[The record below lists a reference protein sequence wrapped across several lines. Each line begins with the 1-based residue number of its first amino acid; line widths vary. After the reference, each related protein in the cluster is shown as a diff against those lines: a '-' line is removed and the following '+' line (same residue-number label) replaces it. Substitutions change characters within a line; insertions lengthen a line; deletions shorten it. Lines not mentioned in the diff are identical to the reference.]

1 MNIRS
6 QENNNEKNIYIH
18 RNSVVNTNHV
28 MQTPCHLM
36 GYAQA
41 PGLVSIKKK
50 GAELVLGPLLIPQ
63 NPTHKS
69 FCSRVGQMLDRQ
81 ALLLSHFIFK
91 IKFQA
96 LAPFLME
103 ESVYHHELGSGA

>member
-28 MQTPCHLM
+28 KQTPYHLM

-50 GAELVLGPLLIPQ
+50 EPNWFLGP
-63 NPTHKS
+63 
-69 FCSRVGQMLDRQ
+69 C
-81 ALLLSHFIFK
+81 
-91 IKFQA
+91 
-96 LAPFLME
+96 
-103 ESVYHHELGSGA
+103 